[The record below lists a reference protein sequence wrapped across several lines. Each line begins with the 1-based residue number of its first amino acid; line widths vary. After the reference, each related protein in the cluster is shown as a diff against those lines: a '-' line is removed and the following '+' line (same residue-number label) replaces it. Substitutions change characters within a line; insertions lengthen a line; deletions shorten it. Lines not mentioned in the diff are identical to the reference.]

1 MRYTVDTGSAGK
13 RLDAY
18 LGEITDLSRSAAA
31 KLIESGAVTVGGKK
45 VEKKYQVKEVETDII
60 CDRCGRRMVT
70 SYTDR

>member
-45 VEKKYQVKEVETDII
+45 VEKKYQVKEGDEVD
-60 CDRCGRRMVT
+60 VT
-70 SYTDR
+70 LPEV